1 LPTETFSKDENYVFE
16 KIFDFLELPNFQI
29 QKLQRM
35 SKGNYQPLDS
45 KVKNRLDDYFAPI
58 NDELFKLINQKFEW

>member
-1 LPTETFSKDENYVFE
+1 
-16 KIFDFLELPNFQI
+16 
-29 QKLQRM
+29 M